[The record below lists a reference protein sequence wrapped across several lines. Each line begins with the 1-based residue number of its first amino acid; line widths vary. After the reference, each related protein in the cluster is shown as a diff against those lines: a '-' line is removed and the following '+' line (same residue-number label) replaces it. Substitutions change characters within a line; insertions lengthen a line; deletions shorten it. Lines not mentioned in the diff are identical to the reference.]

1 VIAEVLN
8 RTTVVGKRLLDRKPL
23 ESHRVAMRHS
33 LVLARTL
40 RQYASEMSTMRQ
52 HIKERAL
59 RLSYRTGLDRLF
71 ARVYGGLGAIFC
83 LHRVTSGKDESLARQ
98 LTVTADFLDQVIRH
112 FIGEGKRFA
121 SIGEVESTLLD
132 PERTSGP
139 FIALTFDDG
148 YRDNLTNA
156 LPILRKHGIS
166 ATIYVPSGVP
176 DRSFDPWWLRLEE
189 AVLAR
194 AELKLDWPGL
204 PLRIPTATFAEKAAA
219 YALLTHYVHCD
230 ITKNRA
236 IAALLLPKTDVSDES
251 LVEDH
256 FLGWSELRELACD
269 PLVTIGAHTVSH
281 PALSSLEEA
290 QALDEMTRGRDR
302 LVSELDIAVEH
313 FAYPYGTSADCGA
326 REISLARR
334 AGFGTAVTLRS
345 GNIFPRHRDHLTCL
359 PRLSLGGARERI
371 QDPVLDVSG
380 APLALGSRWR
390 DPVVTL

>member
-1 VIAEVLN
+1 MRRAVKD
-8 RTTVVGKRLLDRKPL
+8 TLLG
-23 ESHRVAMRHS
+23 AI
-33 LVLARTL
+33 
-40 RQYASEMSTMRQ
+40 YW
-52 HIKERAL
+52 
-59 RLSYRTGLDRLF
+59 TGLTQLF
-71 ARVYGGLGAIFC
+71 SPIYGGLGAIFC
-83 LHRVTSGKDESLARQ
+83 MHRVISSKEESLARQ
-98 LTVTADFLDQVIRH
+98 LTVTMNFLDQVIRH
-112 FIGEGKRFA
+112 FIGEGTRFA
-121 SIGEVESTLLD
+121 SMGEVESMLLD

-139 FIALTFDDG
+139 FIALTLDDG

-156 LPILRKHGIS
+156 LPILRKHGIP

-189 AVLAR
+189 AALAR
-194 AELKLDWPGL
+194 DELKLDWPGL
-204 PLRIPTATFAEKAAA
+204 PSHVPTATFAEKAAA
-219 YALLTHYVHCD
+219 YALLTRYVHRD

-256 FLGWSELRELACD
+256 FLGWSELRELASD

-334 AGFGTAVTLRS
+334 AGFGTAVTLRR

-380 APLALGSRWR
+380 APLALGSRCKN
-390 DPVVTL
+390 PVVTL